1 VKQRCK
7 ANSCKDDKY
16 QRYVGRVHKP
26 FISRNQSGTMEP
38 DYFFF
43 LIMPLAILIVFLV
56 VLVIYHARKEED
68 EYENEVKKLRQLFFS
83 GKLDKKSFLNL
94 RSRLKH
100 EKHFTAESKKLLS
113 LLSDE
118 KIDEDTYV
126 RLRQVLEKS
135 FRDRIDRLDEGTRE
149 FGNQEPFD
157 ASKF

>member
-1 VKQRCK
+1 
-7 ANSCKDDKY
+7 
-16 QRYVGRVHKP
+16 
-26 FISRNQSGTMEP
+26 MEP
-38 DYFFF
+38 SYFFF

-56 VLVIYHARKEED
+56 ALVIYHARKEED

-83 GKLDKKSFLNL
+83 GKLDKKNFLNL

-100 EKHFTAESKKLLS
+100 EKIFAAESKKLLA

-118 KIDEDTYV
+118 KIDEETYV

-135 FRDRIDRLDEGTRE
+135 FRDRLDRLDEHTSGI
-149 FGNQEPFD
+149 GNKEPFD